1 LKKTIKYTAIIV
13 AAIAVIGIIA
23 WVVLQPPAVECIALE
38 NNVLENT
45 FSEMGEVIPLS
56 ESDLFT
62 KAGGKISAVKV
73 AEGSQVRQGELLFV
87 FDGSEQ
93 KNEEAGILG
102 EISVIDSQIKGQI
115 SELKTQKS
123 SLESEKASLE
133 NQSLQALLKEKKQR
147 EDLGSIQALYEF
159 GGASSQEV
167 NDVRMAL
174 DLVVIDRELIAT
186 QLEYLTA
193 QISLINSQIAD
204 LGAGQGSGIGNNGDQ
219 QLLAQKAALL
229 DKLNLFR
236 ENQDELEVF
245 AAADGIVRDLSIKEG
260 QVIAPG
266 AKLCSIYQPDQYRV
280 DCYILVENREGVEI
294 GDEVEITLQLQ
305 NEDKKFKGKIVRLA
319 QEAVE
324 KVSKV
329 GLAEKR
335 IKTEIAGEAG
345 EWESLGPYF
354 PVEICFITAQA
365 KNCLIVPKTALFED
379 TDNLWKVWAIR
390 DGKAVAVGIE
400 KGIQTPSQVEIKGE
414 LAPGDII
421 IRNVNTSKVQEGKS
435 IKAVI

>member
-1 LKKTIKYTAIIV
+1 MKKPIKYTAIIV

-23 WVVLQPPAVECIALE
+23 WVVVKPPAVECIALE
-38 NNVLENT
+38 NNVLENR

-56 ESDLFT
+56 EADLFT
-62 KAGGKISAVKV
+62 KAGGKLAELKV
-73 AEGSQVRQGELLFV
+73 AEWSQVKKGELLFV

-93 KNEEAGILG
+93 KNEEKGILS
-102 EISVIDSQIKGQI
+102 EISVVESQIKGQLL
-115 SELKTQKS
+115 ELKTQKS
-123 SLESEKASLE
+123 SLESEKAILE
-133 NQSLQALLKEKKQR
+133 NQSLQALMKEEKLR
-147 EDLGSIQALYEF
+147 EDLESIQALYEF
-159 GGASSQEV
+159 GGVSAQEV
-167 NDVRMAL
+167 NEARMAF
-174 DLVVIDRELIAT
+174 DLAVKDRELLAG
-186 QLEYLTA
+186 QLKYAAE
-193 QISLINSQIAD
+193 QISLINGQIGD
-204 LGAGQGSGIGNNGDQ
+204 LGAGQGLEMSNNGGQ

-229 DKLNLFR
+229 DKLNLCR
-236 ENQDELEVF
+236 EKQNELNVF
-245 AAADGIVRDLSIKEG
+245 AAADGIVRDLSLKEG

-280 DCYILVENREGVEI
+280 DCYILVEDSEGVKM

-329 GLAEKR
+329 GLTEKR
-335 IKTEIAGEAG
+335 IKTEIRGEAG

-379 TDNLWKVWAIR
+379 ADNLWKVWAVR
-390 DGKAVAVGIE
+390 DGKAVAVGVE

-421 IRNVNTSKVQEGKS
+421 IRNVNTSKILEGKS